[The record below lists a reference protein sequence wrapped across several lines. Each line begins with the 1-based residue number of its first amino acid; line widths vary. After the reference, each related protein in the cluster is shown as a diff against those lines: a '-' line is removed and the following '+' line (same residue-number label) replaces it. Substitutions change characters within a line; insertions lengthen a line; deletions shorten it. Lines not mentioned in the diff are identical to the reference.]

1 MHPALW
7 KLLWFD
13 IRGSFRALFQVRHS
27 WRKLLLL
34 LLMLVFIGLF
44 VASQLFGGSQ
54 SNLSESGAGGRFG
67 SAMPFWAALYL
78 ITTWLTSSADRGL
91 VMRPAE
97 IHFIVAGPFPNR
109 DIITLNLVRLA
120 YRGAVSAIVLALL
133 SMAFMRS
140 FPSALIGLW
149 LLISVSLLVGMV
161 VSLSSRRI
169 HNPIIHRLRRFGT
182 VVALAILVMIIMQSM
197 QLIRGSGEEV
207 TVPNIA
213 AASLQTPLG
222 QFVLPPI
229 AWMFAPLTNN
239 EFWPMT
245 VLMLPARFLIVA
257 ALVGLIYFLGGDY
270 FEASTARTDL
280 SVARRQS
287 SLRSGSTGSSGWTRR
302 ITLPQFAHLF
312 GIGPIAWMQMLHSI
326 RILPRFLAFTV
337 AIVSVVIVVPMTV
350 DRQQLQGWSGV
361 LWMFGLNA
369 YADFLLLLQLP
380 VGFLGPPAQRAMLK
394 SLPVSNWAIVIG
406 QLAGPLIPLALM
418 HLLVMV
424 LFLFLLPSS
433 AIDVLQV
440 SLALIPVGWVL
451 TANINLLGAWNI
463 IKPRALQQRD
473 ALAAGRAMASVW
485 IFFMMLLPAIV
496 GGTVGAV
503 LAISLFGPTLTSY
516 LGGASVAVLL
526 TSVLYVWLLTYSFA
540 RWQPSPTE
548 LGAEE
553 KEHDS

>member
-1 MHPALW
+1 MHAALW

-13 IRGSFRALFQVRHS
+13 IRGSFRSLLQVRRS

-34 LLMLVFIGLF
+34 LFMLIFVGLF
-44 VASQLFGGSQ
+44 VASQVFNGSQ
-54 SNLSESGAGGRFG
+54 GNLTESGAGGRFG
-67 SAMPFWAALYL
+67 SAMPFWAVLYL

-97 IHFIVAGPFPNR
+97 IHFIVAGPFPNQ

-120 YRGAVSAIVLALL
+120 YRAAISAIVLALL
-133 SMAFMRS
+133 GMAFMRS

-149 LLISVSLLVGMV
+149 LLISVSLLVGMI
-161 VSLSSRRI
+161 VSLSSRRL
-169 HNPIIHRLRRFGT
+169 HSPVIHRIRRFGT
-182 VVALAILVMIIMQSM
+182 VVALAILVTMIMQSM
-197 QLIRGSGEEV
+197 QLIRGSEEAV
-207 TVPNIA
+207 TVPKIA
-213 AASLQTPLG
+213 AASLQTPIG

-239 EFWPMT
+239 DFWPST
-245 VLMLPARFLIVA
+245 ALMLPARFLVIAV
-257 ALVGLIYFLGGDY
+257 LVGLIYFLGGDY
-270 FEASTARTDL
+270 LEASTARTDL

-287 SLRSGSTGSSGWTRR
+287 SLRSGSASSNGWTRR
-302 ITLPQFAHLF
+302 LTLPQFARLF

-326 RILPRFLAFTV
+326 RILPRFLVFTV
-337 AIVSVVIVVPMTV
+337 AIVSVVIVIPMTV
-350 DRQQLQGWSGV
+350 DSQQLQGWSGV

-394 SLPVSNWAIVIG
+394 SLPITNWAIVIG
-406 QLAGPLIPLALM
+406 QLAGPFIPLALM
-418 HLLVMV
+418 HLLVLV
-424 LFLFLLPSS
+424 LFLFLLPGS
-433 AIDVLQV
+433 AFEVLQT

-485 IFFMMLLPAIV
+485 IFFMMLLPAII
-496 GGTVGAV
+496 GGTAGAV
-503 LAISLFGPTLTSY
+503 LAISLLGPKLTSY
-516 LGGASVAVLL
+516 LFGASAGVML
-526 TSVLYVWLLTYSFA
+526 TSLLYVWLLAYSFA
-540 RWQPSPTE
+540 RWQPSPSE

-553 KEHDS
+553 KELED

>member
-1 MHPALW
+1 MHVALW

-13 IRGSFRALFQVRHS
+13 LRGSFRSLLQLRRS

-34 LLMLVFIGLF
+34 LFMLIFVGLF
-44 VASQLFGGSQ
+44 VASQVFSGSQ
-54 SNLSESGAGGRFG
+54 GSLSDSGAGGRFG

-78 ITTWLTSSADRGL
+78 ITTWLTASADRGL

-120 YRGAVSAIVLALL
+120 YRAAISAVVLALL
-133 SMAFMRS
+133 GMAFMRS
-140 FPSALIGLW
+140 FPSALLGLW
-149 LLISVSLLVGMV
+149 LLILVSLLVGMI

-169 HNPIIHRLRRFGT
+169 HGPVVHRLRRIGT
-182 VVALAILVMIIMQSM
+182 VGALTVMVTMIMQSM
-197 QLIRGSGEEV
+197 QLVRESGEAV
-207 TVPNIA
+207 TVPHIA
-213 AASLQTPLG
+213 AASFQTPIG
-222 QFVLPPI
+222 HYVLPPM

-239 EFWPMT
+239 EFWPT
-245 VLMLPARFLIVA
+245 TALMLPVRLLVVGL
-257 ALVGLIYFLGGDY
+257 LVGLIYLLGGDY
-270 FEASTARTDL
+270 LEATTARTDL

-287 SLRSGSTGSSGWTRR
+287 SLRSGTASSSGWTRR
-302 ITLPQFAHLF
+302 LTLPQFARLF

-326 RILPRFLAFTV
+326 RILPRFLVFTV
-337 AIVSVVIVVPMTV
+337 AIVSVVIVIPMTV
-350 DRQQLQGWSGV
+350 DRQQLQGWSGM

-394 SLPVSNWAIVIG
+394 SLPISNWAIVIG
-406 QLAGPLIPLALM
+406 QLAGPFIPLALM
-418 HLLVMV
+418 HLLVLV
-424 LFLFLLPSS
+424 LFLCLLPGS
-433 AIDVLQV
+433 AIDVIQM

-473 ALAAGRAMASVW
+473 ALAAGRAMLSVW
-485 IFFMMLLPAIV
+485 IFFMMLIPALI
-496 GGTVGAV
+496 GGVIGDV
-503 LAISLFGPTLTSY
+503 LAFSLLGQTLSSHLFG
-516 LGGASVAVLL
+516 ASMGVLL
-526 TSVLYVWLLTYSFA
+526 TSILYVWLLAYSFT
-540 RWQPSPTE
+540 RWQPSSSE

-553 KEHDS
+553 KEHE

>member
-13 IRGSFRALFQVRHS
+13 IRGSFRGLLQVRRS

-34 LLMLVFIGLF
+34 LFMLIFVGLF
-44 VASQLFGGSQ
+44 VASQVLSGSQ
-54 SNLSESGAGGRFG
+54 DALSESGAGGRFG
-67 SAMPFWAALYL
+67 TAMPFWAALYL

-120 YRGAVSAIVLALL
+120 YRAAISATVLALL
-133 SMAFMRS
+133 GMAFTRS

-149 LLISVSLLVGMV
+149 LLISISLLVGMV
-161 VSLSSRRI
+161 VSLSSRRV
-169 HNPIIHRLRRFGT
+169 HGPFIHRLRRIGT
-182 VVALAILVMIIMQSM
+182 FAALAILLVIIMQSM
-197 QLIRGSGEEV
+197 ELIRSHDDAV
-207 TVPNIA
+207 TVPKIA
-213 AASLQTPLG
+213 AASLQTPIG
-222 QFVLPPI
+222 QYILPPI
-229 AWMFAPLTNN
+229 HWMFAPLTNKV
-239 EFWPMT
+239 FWPDT
-245 VLMLPARFLIVA
+245 VLMLPARFCVVA
-257 ALVGLIYFLGGDY
+257 ALIGLVYLLGGDY
-270 FEASTARTDL
+270 LEASTARTDV

-287 SLRSGSTGSSGWTRR
+287 SLRSGAAATSGWTRR
-302 ITLPQFAHLF
+302 LTLPQFSRLF
-312 GIGPIAWMQMLHSI
+312 GIGPIAWMQMLHSL
-326 RILPRFLAFTV
+326 RILPRFLVFTV

-350 DRQQLQGWSGV
+350 DHHQLQGWSGV
-361 LWMFGLNA
+361 FWMFGLNA

-394 SLPVSNWAIVIG
+394 SLPIANWAIVVG
-406 QLAGPLIPLALM
+406 QLAGPLIPLALI

-424 LFLFLLPSS
+424 LFLYLLPGS
-433 AIDVLQV
+433 AWEVLQV

-473 ALAAGRAMASVW
+473 ALAAGRAMLSVW
-485 IFFMMLLPAIV
+485 VFFMMLLPAIFGGVV
-496 GGTVGAV
+496 GDV
-503 LAISLFGPTLTSY
+503 LARALLGMSLSSHLIGISAG
-516 LGGASVAVLL
+516 VLL
-526 TSVLYVWLLTYSFA
+526 TSSLYIWLLAYSFA
-540 RWQPSPTE
+540 RWQPSASE

-553 KEHDS
+553 KEHES

>member
-1 MHPALW
+1 MHAALW

-13 IRGSFRALFQVRHS
+13 IRGSFRSLLQVRRS

-34 LLMLVFIGLF
+34 LFMLIFVGLF
-44 VASQLFGGSQ
+44 VASQVFNGSQ
-54 SNLSESGAGGRFG
+54 GNLTESGAGGRFG
-67 SAMPFWAALYL
+67 SAMPFWAVLYL

-97 IHFIVAGPFPNR
+97 IHFIVAGPFPNQ

-120 YRGAVSAIVLALL
+120 YRAAISAIVLALL
-133 SMAFMRS
+133 GMAFMRS

-149 LLISVSLLVGMV
+149 LLISVSLLVGMI
-161 VSLSSRRI
+161 VSLSSRRL
-169 HNPIIHRLRRFGT
+169 HSPVIHRIRRFGT
-182 VVALAILVMIIMQSM
+182 VVALAILVTMIMQSM
-197 QLIRGSGEEV
+197 QLIRGSEEAV
-207 TVPNIA
+207 TVPKIA
-213 AASLQTPLG
+213 AASLQTPIG

-239 EFWPMT
+239 DFWPST
-245 VLMLPARFLIVA
+245 ALMLPARFFVIAV
-257 ALVGLIYFLGGDY
+257 LVGLIYFLGGDY
-270 FEASTARTDL
+270 LEASTARTDL

-287 SLRSGSTGSSGWTRR
+287 SLRSGSASSNGWTRR
-302 ITLPQFAHLF
+302 LTLPQFARLF

-326 RILPRFLAFTV
+326 RILPRFLVFTV
-337 AIVSVVIVVPMTV
+337 AIVSVVIVIPMTV
-350 DRQQLQGWSGV
+350 DSQQLQGWSGV

-394 SLPVSNWAIVIG
+394 SLPITNWAIVIG
-406 QLAGPLIPLALM
+406 QLAGPFIPLALM
-418 HLLVMV
+418 HLLVLV
-424 LFLFLLPSS
+424 LFLFLLPGS
-433 AIDVLQV
+433 AFEVLQT

-485 IFFMMLLPAIV
+485 IFFMMLLPAII
-496 GGTVGAV
+496 GGTAGAV
-503 LAISLFGPTLTSY
+503 LAISLLGPKLTSY
-516 LGGASVAVLL
+516 LFGASAGVML
-526 TSVLYVWLLTYSFA
+526 TSLLYVWLLAYSFA
-540 RWQPSPTE
+540 RWQPSPSE

-553 KEHDS
+553 KELED

>member
-1 MHPALW
+1 MHAALW

-13 IRGSFRALFQVRHS
+13 IRGSFRGLLQVRRS
-27 WRKLLLL
+27 WRKMLLL
-34 LLMLVFIGLF
+34 LLMFVFVGLF
-44 VASQLFGGSQ
+44 IASQVFGGSQ
-54 SNLSESGAGGRFG
+54 GNLSESGAGGRFG

-120 YRGAVSAIVLALL
+120 YRGAISAIVLALL
-133 SMAFMRS
+133 GMAFMRS

-149 LLISVSLLVGMV
+149 LLISVSLLVGMI
-161 VSLSSRRI
+161 VSLSSRCI
-169 HNPIIHRLRRFGT
+169 HSPIIHRVRRFATVIALGT
-182 VVALAILVMIIMQSM
+182 LVMMIMQSM
-197 QLIRGSGEEV
+197 QLIRGSDEAV
-207 TVPNIA
+207 TVPKIA
-213 AASLQTPLG
+213 AASFQTPVG
-222 QFVLPPI
+222 QIVLPPM

-239 EFWPMT
+239 EFWPTT
-245 VLMLPARFLIVA
+245 VFMLPARFLVVA
-257 ALVGLIYFLGGDY
+257 LLVGLIYFLGGDY
-270 FEASTARTDL
+270 LEASTTRTDL
-280 SVARRQS
+280 SIERRKS
-287 SLRSGSTGSSGWTRR
+287 SLRSGSSNSSGWTRR
-302 ITLPQFAHLF
+302 LTLPQFARLF

-326 RILPRFLAFTV
+326 RILPRFLVFTV
-337 AIVSVVIVVPMTV
+337 AIVSVVIVIPMTV
-350 DRQQLQGWSGV
+350 DSQQLQGWSGV

-418 HLLVMV
+418 HLLVLV
-424 LFLFLLPSS
+424 LFLFLLPDS
-433 AIDVLQV
+433 ALAVFQT

-485 IFFMMLLPAIV
+485 IFFMMLVPAIV
-496 GGTVGAV
+496 GGTTSAI
-503 LAISLFGPTLTSY
+503 LAIGLFGPTLTSY
-516 LGGASVAVLL
+516 LFGASAGVML
-526 TSVLYVWLLTYSFA
+526 TSVLYVWLLAYSFA
-540 RWQPSPTE
+540 RWQPSPAE

>member
-1 MHPALW
+1 MHAALW

-13 IRGSFRALFQVRHS
+13 IRGSFRGLHQVRRS

-34 LLMLVFIGLF
+34 LFMLIFVGIF
-44 VASQLFGGSQ
+44 VASQAFNGSQ
-54 SNLSESGAGGRFG
+54 GNLSESGVGGRFG

-120 YRGAVSAIVLALL
+120 YRAAISAIVLALL
-133 SMAFMRS
+133 GMAFMRS

-149 LLISVSLLVGMV
+149 LLISVSLLVGMI
-161 VSLSSRRI
+161 VSLSSRRL
-169 HNPIIHRLRRFGT
+169 HSPVIHRIRRFGT
-182 VVALAILVMIIMQSM
+182 VVALAMLVTMIMQSM
-197 QLIRGSGEEV
+197 QLIRGSEEAV
-207 TVPNIA
+207 TVPKIA
-213 AASLQTPLG
+213 AASLQTPIG

-239 EFWPMT
+239 DFWPST
-245 VLMLPARFLIVA
+245 ALMLPARFFVIAV
-257 ALVGLIYFLGGDY
+257 LVGLIYFLGGDY
-270 FEASTARTDL
+270 LEASTARTDL

-287 SLRSGSTGSSGWTRR
+287 SLRSGSASSNGWTRR
-302 ITLPQFAHLF
+302 LTLPQFARLF

-326 RILPRFLAFTV
+326 RILPRFLVFTV
-337 AIVSVVIVVPMTV
+337 AIVSVVIVIPMTV
-350 DRQQLQGWSGV
+350 DSQQLQGWSGV

-394 SLPVSNWAIVIG
+394 SLPITNWAIVIG
-406 QLAGPLIPLALM
+406 QLAGPFIPLALM
-418 HLLVMV
+418 HLLVLV
-424 LFLFLLPSS
+424 LFLFLLPGS
-433 AIDVLQV
+433 AFEVLQT

-485 IFFMMLLPAIV
+485 IFFMMLLPAII
-496 GGTVGAV
+496 GGTAGAV
-503 LAISLFGPTLTSY
+503 LAISLLGPTLTSY
-516 LGGASVAVLL
+516 LFGASAGVML
-526 TSVLYVWLLTYSFA
+526 TSLLYVWLLAYSFA
-540 RWQPSPTE
+540 RWQPSPSE

-553 KEHDS
+553 KELQD